1 MMAGGGPGRRQ
12 KEPARLRHLTGSRVL
27 AACFH
32 SSSCLLPRDFHE
44 FPASSGVLH
53 AGAPKAMRSPAAL
66 LLLLCAT
73 CCSALVVVP
82 ARPVVHAV
90 AARENAC
97 RTEPPKAII
106 G

>member
-1 MMAGGGPGRRQ
+1 M
-12 KEPARLRHLTGSRVL
+12 
-27 AACFH
+27 
-32 SSSCLLPRDFHE
+32 SCLLL
-44 FPASSGVLH
+44 PAPTSTNFLRESGVLH
-53 AGAPKAMRSPAAL
+53 ARASKAMRSPAAL

>member
-1 MMAGGGPGRRQ
+1 MLFPLFTR
-12 KEPARLRHLTGSRVL
+12 E
-27 AACFH
+27 
-32 SSSCLLPRDFHE
+32 PRDFHE
-44 FPASSGVLH
+44 LPAPSGVLH

-90 AARENAC
+90 AVAARENAC
-97 RTEPPKAII
+97 RTELPKPII
-106 G
+106 GYDPKP

>member
-1 MMAGGGPGRRQ
+1 
-12 KEPARLRHLTGSRVL
+12 
-27 AACFH
+27 
-32 SSSCLLPRDFHE
+32 
-44 FPASSGVLH
+44 
-53 AGAPKAMRSPAAL
+53 MRSPAAL

>member
-1 MMAGGGPGRRQ
+1 MLPLYLY
-12 KEPARLRHLTGSRVL
+12 RLAVFRPH
-27 AACFH
+27 
-32 SSSCLLPRDFHE
+32 FHE
-44 FPASSGVLH
+44 LPAPSGVLH
-53 AGAPKAMRSPAAL
+53 AGASKAMRSPAAL